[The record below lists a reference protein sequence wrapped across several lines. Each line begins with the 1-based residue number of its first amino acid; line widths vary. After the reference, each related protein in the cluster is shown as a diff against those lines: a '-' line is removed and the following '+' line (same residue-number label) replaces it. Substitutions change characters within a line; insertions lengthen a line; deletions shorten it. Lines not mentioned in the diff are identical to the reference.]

1 MRVRKSATAV
11 EKGAVNVDR
20 EQTDHLIGID
30 VYATTAIFQAPFSRV
45 SVN

>member
-1 MRVRKSATAV
+1 MRPESY
-11 EKGAVNVDR
+11 
-20 EQTDHLIGID
+20 LIGID

>member
-1 MRVRKSATAV
+1 MR
-11 EKGAVNVDR
+11 GGR
-20 EQTDHLIGID
+20 ESYLIGID